1 MKKSGIFLCWAAGA
15 LLASACASAPK
26 TPGKVGQ
33 MYFSTVAFEVN
44 GDEITL
50 SSYKLIDEAAKVY
63 KKDPAV
69 TVQVRGYTD
78 SSGKETANLRL
89 SKKRA
94 EKVSKAL
101 QIRGVPAKNISA
113 EGYGSQKP
121 VVSNNTPE
129 GRAQNRRV
137 EIEFPYP
144 KN

>member
-1 MKKSGIFLCWAAGA
+1 MKKSGIFLCLAAGV
-15 LLASACASAPK
+15 LLAGACASGPK

-44 GDEITL
+44 GDEIAL
-50 SSYKLIDEAAKVY
+50 SSYKLIDEAAKVH
-63 KKDPAV
+63 KKGPSAM
-69 TVQVRGYTD
+69 VQVRGYAD
-78 SSGKETANLRL
+78 SSGDEKNNLRL
-89 SKKRA
+89 SQKRA
-94 EKVSKAL
+94 EKVAKAL
-101 QIRGVPAKNISA
+101 QIRGVPAKNISVK
-113 EGYGSQKP
+113 GYGSQKP